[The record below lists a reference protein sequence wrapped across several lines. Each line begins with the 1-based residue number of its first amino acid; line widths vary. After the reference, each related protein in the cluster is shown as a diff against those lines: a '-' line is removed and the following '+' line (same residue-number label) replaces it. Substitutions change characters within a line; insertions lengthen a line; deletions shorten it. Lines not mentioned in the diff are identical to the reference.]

1 MNYRTNALERQ
12 RAAHIAECKARRAP
26 PCHLRAESLAEYVQ
40 RGGRIERLPQNAVSK
55 VNELKGRYA

>member
-1 MNYRTNALERQ
+1 MNFRTNTLERQ

-26 PCHLRAESLAEYVQ
+26 PCTLPAESLAEYVK
-40 RGGRIERLPQNAVSK
+40 RGGRIEVLPRHAVSK